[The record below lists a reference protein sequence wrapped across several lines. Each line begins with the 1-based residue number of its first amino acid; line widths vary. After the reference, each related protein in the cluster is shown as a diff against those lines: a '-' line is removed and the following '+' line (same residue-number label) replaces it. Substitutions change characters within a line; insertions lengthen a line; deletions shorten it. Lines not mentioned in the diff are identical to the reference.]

1 MKIFFIILFCSLSLF
16 PSESIKVGIT
26 SSEPFVMYN
35 ENSQKYEGFSIDLW
49 NYISRELNI
58 NTEYIY
64 IDKFPSL
71 IDSVAKNN
79 IDLAISG
86 ITITYDREKYLDFSH
101 PMFSTGLGV
110 MTLSGHSDVSLMDT
124 LWKDVIMSF
133 SIDLFKYFF
142 IYIFIIMNIR
152 WIVNI
157 TSKNEETIFSKN
169 YFIGMYESFWWT
181 MTMLV
186 TWEAPKSHGFMRGVD
201 LSIYIV
207 GIVGLSM
214 FTAVVTSSL
223 STQKISSIIKDEN
236 DLKTKTVVTVKNVA
250 PARYLKKIGVNT
262 IEVDSIYDGMK
273 LLKNKKVKYL
283 VYDKP
288 RLQYLAKKFNKDLQ
302 SNIFQ
307 VDNILFNHQ
316 DYGIALSQKFK
327 YKEEV
332 NQLLLKI
339 KESDGYNPSY
349 FNTLKL
355 KWGLQ

>member
-1 MKIFFIILFCSLSLF
+1 
-16 PSESIKVGIT
+16 
-26 SSEPFVMYN
+26 MYN
-35 ENSQKYEGFSIDLW
+35 SNNQKHEGFSIDVW
-49 NYISRELNI
+49 NYISKELNLD
-58 NTEYIY
+58 TEYIH
-64 IDKFPSL
+64 FNNFSL
-71 IDSVAKNN
+71 LVDSVARND

-86 ITITYDREKYLDFSH
+86 ITVTYDREKYLDFTH
-101 PMFSTGLGV
+101 PTFSTGLGV
-110 MTLSGHSDVSLMDT
+110 MALSSHADVSLIDT
-124 LWKDVIMSF
+124 LWNDVIKSF
-133 SIDLFKYFF
+133 SIELFKYFL

-157 TSKNEETIFSKN
+157 KNNNEDTMFSRN
-169 YFIGMYESFWWT
+169 YFIGMYQSFWWT

-186 TWEAPKSHGFMRGVD
+186 TWEAPKSHGFMRGID

-207 GIVGLSM
+207 GIIGLSM

-223 STQKISSIIKDEN
+223 STKKLSSNIQSED
-236 DLKTKTVVTVKNVA
+236 DLKTKTVVTVKDES
-250 PARYLKKIGVNT
+250 PAKYLKKIGVNT
-262 IEVDSIYDGMK
+262 IEVDNIYDGMK
-273 LLKNKKVKYL
+273 LLKDKKVNYL

-307 VDNILFNHQ
+307 VDKILFNYQ

-349 FNTLKL
+349 FDALKL
-355 KWGLQ
+355 KWGL